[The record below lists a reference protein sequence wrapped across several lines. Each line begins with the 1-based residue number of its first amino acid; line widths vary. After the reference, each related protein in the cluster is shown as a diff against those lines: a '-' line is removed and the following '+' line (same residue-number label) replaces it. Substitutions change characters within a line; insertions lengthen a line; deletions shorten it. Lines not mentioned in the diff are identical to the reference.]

1 MKLPSWLRWPWVSRE
16 WADTLAERVDL
27 REEQRD
33 KALDEKKA
41 AQFAART
48 AAEKFVDAD
57 LELLRCKDVIAMH
70 IVAAGHPSTV
80 LHSPQEFATS
90 LRQALADAG
99 VDLTAELARLE
110 GAEL

>member
-1 MKLPSWLRWPWVSRE
+1 MKRPSWLRWPCVSAE
-16 WADTLAERVDL
+16 WADTLQARVER
-27 REEQRD
+27 RETERD
-33 KALDEKKA
+33 EALDAKKA

-80 LHSPQEFATS
+80 LHSPQEFATA
-90 LRQALADAG
+90 LQQALADAG

-110 GAEL
+110 GADL